1 MRDSVTLKLKVF
13 FIQMRGMMLREHE
26 SERQPRAREDEK
38 ERKNSPHTCWEIQLK
53 KAAGF

>member
-1 MRDSVTLKLKVF
+1 
-13 FIQMRGMMLREHE
+13 MLREHE